1 MKKLIWIFLTVFL
14 AACSKDKGQEKT
26 IENKKEIAEIKD
38 KNDQKIDI
46 YALLDGISLKDNYS
60 SQYFTRIDFEDSGNF
75 VGDYFSNPSLDDFES
90 EDNEK
95 IKNKYGK
102 DEDHK
107 SVFSGSF
114 KVIKTIKKGIYQVEL
129 SDFKITN
136 TSGSDG
142 QMEYLY
148 WVDFA
153 KGLDPADRYIL
164 FLPSSPISTKVI
176 ENSQYK
182 EALASGDLEKNA
194 HGDHDHSHHDG
205 QESDHIHE
213 ENHDHEDNHRD
224 HDDDHDH
231 EDDNEDHDH
240 HDHGDISVFAN
251 GFVLYNIDKK
261 IIFSEHD
268 KWAETRHNH

>member
-1 MKKLIWIFLTVFL
+1 MKKLIWIFLSVFL
-14 AACSKDKGQEKT
+14 VACSKDRGQEKT
-26 IENKKEIAEIKD
+26 IENKKEIAEIKE
-38 KNDQKIDI
+38 KTDQKIDI
-46 YALLDGISLKDNYS
+46 YGLLDGKSLKDNYS
-60 SQYFTRIDFEDSGNF
+60 SDYFTRIDFEDSGNF

-107 SVFSGSF
+107 SFFSGNF
-114 KVIKTIKKGIYQVEL
+114 KVIKTIKKGIYQVGL

-164 FLPSSPISTKVI
+164 FLPSSPISTKII

-182 EALASGDLEKNA
+182 EALASGDIEKNA
-194 HGDHDHSHHDG
+194 HGDHDRSHHD
-205 QESDHIHE
+205 H
-213 ENHDHEDNHRD
+213 
-224 HDDDHDH
+224 DDHDH
-231 EDDNEDHDH
+231 EDTHDDDH

-268 KWAETRHNH
+268 KWAETSHNH